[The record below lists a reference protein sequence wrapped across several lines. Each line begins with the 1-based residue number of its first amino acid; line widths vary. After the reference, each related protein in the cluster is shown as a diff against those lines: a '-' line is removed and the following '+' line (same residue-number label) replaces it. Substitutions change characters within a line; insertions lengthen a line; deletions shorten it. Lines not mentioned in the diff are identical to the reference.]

1 MAHYQVIIAYDGTNF
16 QGFQRQGSSRTVQAE
31 IEAALH
37 HLDWQGDAIFY
48 AGRTDSGVHASGQV
62 IAFDLEWAHPPEA
75 LGRALNAHL
84 PADIAA
90 RDVSLAAADFHPRFN
105 ATARRYQ
112 YHLFCQPNRDPLRE
126 RYAWRVWPQVESSLL
141 IQAAALLPGTHDFA
155 AFGSPLKPGGTTI
168 RTIFAA
174 EWVAEGDGWSFT
186 VTANA
191 FLYRMVRRLVFLQV
205 LVGQRQL
212 SLETFASALQSP
224 SPLTP
229 GLAKPSGLVLE
240 RVLFSEDRLIT
251 QGSYQTLIVSGDE
264 DSGKDVRH

>member
-90 RDVSLAAADFHPRFN
+90 RDVSSGSSGFSSTLQCDRPPLPVSPFLPTQPRPAA
-105 ATARRYQ
+105 
-112 YHLFCQPNRDPLRE
+112 
-126 RYAWRVWPQVESSLL
+126 
-141 IQAAALLPGTHDFA
+141 
-155 AFGSPLKPGGTTI
+155 
-168 RTIFAA
+168 
-174 EWVAEGDGWSFT
+174 
-186 VTANA
+186 
-191 FLYRMVRRLVFLQV
+191 
-205 LVGQRQL
+205 
-212 SLETFASALQSP
+212 
-224 SPLTP
+224 
-229 GLAKPSGLVLE
+229 
-240 RVLFSEDRLIT
+240 
-251 QGSYQTLIVSGDE
+251 
-264 DSGKDVRH
+264 